1 MARSPRLH
9 DGAQAPSRRPL
20 VERACSAAPRCFRT
34 YFIFPGGSARCRR
47 CTIFEPTR
55 YLWRALL
62 ASTAGFRPLHAGLFV
77 ERVCSAARRC
87 FKPTSFSPT
96 ARRAAAASQFSNRR
110 DIFVPRSPRLHGRL
124 QAPQRL
130 CSWSTRSRPPAPCC
144 FGPTRLPCR
153 AASRCT
159 CLRNGSSAGRSR
171 GLCASALGP
180 RASGRRRR
188 AAFDRRACR
197 RRCRRPCHRLCPR
210 PRQYPCRAPHRL
222 RTRRHVPA
230 SPPTPAPTYRP
241 SPAPSPVPTLQP
253 TRARCSRRFLRLCR
267 LQSRQPTLLPSPA
280 PTRASRPTPLP
291 SLLPSCD
298 STPQPSPAP
307 TPLSSPLPTY
317 APSPQ
322 PNHVPTPLRSPLPT
336 HAPWP
341 KPSPVPTPPSCPYLR
356 MLRRRSLAPSRRRQA
371 LLCLRTLRR
380 RNLATSRRHCTR
392 LCLRTLRRRSLAPP
406 RRRCGTAFAFAY
418 VRSVAAA

>member
-1 MARSPRLH
+1 VRGVA
-9 DGAQAPSRRPL
+9 
-20 VERACSAAPRCFRT
+20 
-34 YFIFPGGSARCRR
+34 GGSAPLLLAHGRVAAGAAPC
-47 CTIFEPTR
+47 CFGSTR

-77 ERVCSAARRC
+77 ERICSAARRC
-87 FKPTSFSPT
+87 FKPASFSPT

-210 PRQYPCRAPHRL
+210 RRQYPCRAPHRL

-253 TRARCSRRFLRLCR
+253 TRARCSRRFL
-267 LQSRQPTLLPSPA
+267 
-280 PTRASRPTPLP
+280 TPLP
-291 SLLPSCD
+291 F
-298 STPQPSPAP
+298 T
-307 TPLSSPLPTY
+307 
-317 APSPQ
+317 
-322 PNHVPTPLRSPLPT
+322 VPTT
-336 HAPWP
+336 HSAAVAGANARF
-341 KPSPVPTPPSCPYLR
+341 KTD
-356 MLRRRSLAPSRRRQA
+356 
-371 LLCLRTLRR
+371 
-380 RNLATSRRHCTR
+380 
-392 LCLRTLRRRSLAPP
+392 
-406 RRRCGTAFAFAY
+406 
-418 VRSVAAA
+418 AAALASAFV